1 MRIIRFIRNILLL
14 VLVVAVLIA
23 AVAGGGFVYL
33 TRRAFPQTDGTLQ
46 VSGVQSPVTI
56 IRDKHGIPHIYAAN
70 VHDLFFAQGYVH
82 AQDRLWQMEL
92 QRRVVSGLTS
102 ELSPTTAN
110 LEQDKFIRTLGWR
123 RAAEA
128 DYAALDDEVKAILS
142 AYAEGVT
149 VFAATHGDN
158 PPLEFPVIGAFGGQG
173 LGFKPQ
179 PWTPVDV
186 LQWAKA
192 MAWNLSGN
200 WDGEQLRAA
209 MLAKFGEEQGAAML
223 ADLMPPYDYNTK
235 PIMIPAEVSWQ
246 QVPGRLSALLR
257 FNEVVGVKGRDI
269 GSNNWVISGARTT
282 TGQPLLA
289 NDPHLGIQ
297 MPSIWYFNSL
307 HCQPVTA
314 DCGFDVVGAS
324 FPGLPG
330 VVIGHNAR
338 IAWGVT
344 NVGPDVQDL
353 YLEKI
358 DDDKYEYKGEMLDM
372 TIVPETWTIKGKPA
386 ADYALSPNETHRYDE
401 ASNTTTIELKVR
413 LTRHGPLLSDIDAD
427 VAAEAGQ
434 GQYGVAMQW
443 TAINGAEQTLKS
455 FLDIN
460 LAQNWDDFRAAL
472 SHFGTPSQNFVYA
485 DVDGNI
491 GYQTP
496 GRIPIRAQGDGRL
509 PVPGW
514 TGEYEWTG
522 YIPFDEL
529 PRTFNPPQG
538 YVATANHAVVGPD
551 YPYLLSLDWDRGW
564 RARRIV
570 DLIEAKDRLGVEDM
584 AAIQGDSLNLS
595 AQQIVPYLDAI
606 GVSGDAQKVRD
617 AIRGWDFVEQRGSTG
632 AGAYQVFWLSLLR
645 NTVDDELGEFAPRFV
660 NGGDL
665 NRQAMIALLARPDS
679 AWWDDATTTAVE
691 SRDDILRQSLED
703 AAAMLTAELG
713 SNPSDWRWG
722 RLHTATFSSQA
733 LGSSP
738 IGFIFNRG
746 PVEVDG
752 GTAAVNN
759 TGTGGNF
766 SRAYADPPGKL
777 TQIFAERTVPSLRQI
792 IDLGDLNASQ
802 FIHTTGQSGLPTH
815 PHYDDFIDKWR
826 NIQYVPMWFDQK
838 AVRDNAEGILTLTP

>member
-1 MRIIRFIRNILLL
+1 MRLIRGILTFVL
-14 VLVVAVLIA
+14 VLVILIA
-23 AVAGGGFVYL
+23 AIAGGAFVYL
-33 TRRAFPQTDGTLQ
+33 TRRAFPQTDGTRQ
-46 VSGVQSPVTI
+46 VSGVQSPVTV
-56 IRDKHGIPHIYAAN
+56 IRDKNGIPHIYAAN

-123 RAAEA
+123 RAAQA
-128 DYAALDDEVKAILS
+128 DYDALDDRVKLILS
-142 AYAEGVT
+142 AYVEGLNAYVT
-149 VFAATHGDN
+149 TQASN
-158 PPLEFPVIGAFGGQG
+158 PPLEFPIIGAFGGQG

-179 PWTPVDV
+179 PWTPVDA

-200 WDGEQLRAA
+200 WDGEQFRAA
-209 MLAKFGEEQGAAML
+209 VLAKFGDTQGAAML
-223 ADLMPPYDYNTK
+223 ADLFPPYDYNAR
-235 PIMIPAEVSWQ
+235 PIIVPPEVNWQ
-246 QVPGRLSALLR
+246 QVPGRLSQLQR
-257 FNEVVGVKGRDI
+257 FNEVAGVKGRDI
-269 GSNNWVISGARTT
+269 GSNNWVISGSRTT
-282 TGQPLLA
+282 TGKPLLA

-314 DCGFDVVGAS
+314 ECGFDVVGAS

-358 DDDKYEYKGEMLDM
+358 EGDKYEYKGEMLDL
-372 TIVPETWTIKGKPA
+372 TLVPETWTIKGKPP
-386 ADYALSPNETHRYDE
+386 ADYVLSPNETHRYDE
-401 ASNTTTIELKVR
+401 ATNTTTITLNVR
-413 LTRHGPLLSDIDAD
+413 QTRHGPLLSDIDPEI
-427 VAAEAGQ
+427 AAGTGQ

-443 TAINGAEQTLKS
+443 TAINGAERTLQS
-455 FLDIN
+455 FLGID

-472 SHFGTPSQNFVYA
+472 SVYGTPSQNFVYA

-496 GRIPIRAQGDGRL
+496 GRIPIRAKGNGQL

-529 PRTFNPPQG
+529 PRTFNPAQG
-538 YVATANHAVVGPD
+538 YVATANNAVVGPD
-551 YPYLLSLDWDRGW
+551 YKYFISLDWDRGW

-570 DLIEAKDRLGVEDM
+570 DLIEAKDKLSPADI

-595 AQQIVPYLDAI
+595 AEQIVPYLDAI
-606 GVSGDAQKVRD
+606 NVTGDAQKVLE
-617 AIRGWDFVEQRGSTG
+617 AIKGWDFVEQRDSIG
-632 AGAYQVFWLSLLR
+632 AGAYEVFWLNLLR
-645 NTVDDELGEFAPRFV
+645 NTLDDELGDLARQYV

-665 NRQAMIALLARPDS
+665 NRQVMIALLARPDS
-679 AWWDDATTTAVE
+679 PWWDNTTTPAKE
-691 SRDDILRQSLED
+691 SRDDILQKSLTD

-722 RLHTATFSSQA
+722 KLHTATFSSQA

-738 IGFIFNRG
+738 VGFIFNRG
-746 PVEVDG
+746 PFEVDG

-759 TGTGGNF
+759 TGTGSNF
-766 SRAYADPPGKL
+766 GKAYDNPPGKL
-777 TQIFAERTVPSLRQI
+777 NQIFAERTVPSLRQI
-792 IDLGDLNASQ
+792 VDLSDLNASQ
-802 FIHTTGQSGLPTH
+802 FIHTTGQSGLPTS
-815 PHYDDFIDKWR
+815 PHYDDFIDRWR
-826 NIQYVPMWFDQK
+826 SIQYLPMWFDQK
-838 AVRDNAEGILTLTP
+838 DIKANAEGILTLTP